1 MRNDCN
7 LQQISQ
13 INKNLKNERKISKNL
28 SRRGENT
35 KQNTSERME
44 EELNDAGEENFKLIT
59 HKHVCIQS
67 SKQKILMHTIYK
79 LLIIP
84 ILP

>member
-35 KQNTSERME
+35 KQNTSERKE
-44 EELNDAGEENFKLIT
+44 EELNDAGEENDYTQACLYSEFQTENFNAYNL
-59 HKHVCIQS
+59 
-67 SKQKILMHTIYK
+67 
-79 LLIIP
+79 
-84 ILP
+84 

>member
-35 KQNTSERME
+35 KKNTSERKE
-44 EELNDAGEENFKLIT
+44 EELNDTGEENFKLIT
-59 HKHVCIQS
+59 HACLYSEFQTENFNAYN
-67 SKQKILMHTIYK
+67 L
-79 LLIIP
+79 
-84 ILP
+84 